1 MLIEK
6 DITPKIQIYRDEKI
20 KLIRYWDDADR
31 TGEWWDVK
39 IDEVVPRCITK
50 DITAKQQREIEDI
63 FNAELIIDELCGY

>member
-20 KLIRYWDDADR
+20 KLIRYWEDADR

-39 IDEVVPRCITK
+39 VDEVVPRCIAK